1 MLYRSIPLAM
11 LLFSLVSG
19 SSVLLFPIATA
30 QSQPAQ
36 TTPDITG
43 LKRSAPKRLALV
55 VGIDD
60 YPESPLRLPV
70 RDAELI
76 SKQLESVGFEVML
89 IKNPTKGGL
98 IDARDS
104 FIKKINASG
113 DNVTALFF
121 FAGHAVQFG
130 GYNYL
135 IPTKSQLLS
144 AAAGSANAP
153 TPGAFE
159 DRAMDAQRGILDYLS
174 ESKASKI
181 IFVLDACRSNPFN
194 PGQRA
199 SGRPAGLAKMNAK
212 AGGSDTFILFAAYPG
227 QVAFDGANDASNSPF
242 TEAFAFA
249 IAQPG
254 SSLDVVYRQVDDR
267 VTKTTKGQQRP
278 YQEGALFSFMFRDP
292 PPAPVAA
299 AAPPRLLETGFE
311 RRQYDVAGDGFQLLR
326 QTLAKKSIEDIK
338 KAAEGGDA
346 EAQYLLGLAYQYGQG
361 VAADS
366 ERAAAWL
373 RRAATK
379 GFSRAQ
385 FAYGS
390 RLYWGWGNITPN
402 KKEGFEWWLVA
413 AENGNAAAMLLI
425 GETYLYGREGVPGE
439 DLVQAEKYFNQALSA
454 GAVEAETFFGLLHG
468 VKAEKARKA
477 GDAKATEQATQK
489 RLAYFQNGAQKG
501 ASSAMYQLALMYRF
515 GDYVKVDL
523 QKAIEWYTKST
534 AAGNSDAAEALA
546 KLYADEGTG
555 LGKAQ
560 PEEAAKYF
568 RIALDLRSETAGVEL
583 ADLIRNGKVKSKTRD
598 EVVQLYEQAVAKGSL
613 RAAAGL
619 SEVYLKGELV
629 AKDLKKAEQY
639 GLKALELEKTVKPD
653 SEDAWPMHAR
663 LAAYNLLKLYKEEKL
678 SPAKPQL
685 VKDLEA
691 RVGTLNAGMKR
702 FTVPITCGT
711 VKTPFYV
718 YVWDWK
724 LNEPPTTAQFAWVEK
739 ARGCEVPKDVVESF
753 QKLYKIARDNN
764 VSFSELTVYAV
775 NNPSKKK

>member
-1 MLYRSIPLAM
+1 M
-11 LLFSLVSG
+11 LLFPLVTPEPTAAEPALDLSG
-19 SSVLLFPIATA
+19 V
-30 QSQPAQ
+30 
-36 TTPDITG
+36 
-43 LKRSAPKRLALV
+43 KRSAPKRLALV

-104 FIKKINASG
+104 FIKKINESG

-135 IPTKSQLLS
+135 IPTKSQLLG

-174 ESKASKI
+174 ESKAAKI

-199 SGRPAGLAKMNAK
+199 SGRPGGLAKMNAK
-212 AGGSDTFILFAAYPG
+212 SGGSDTFILFAAYPG

-242 TEAFAFA
+242 TEAFASA
-249 IAQPG
+249 ISQPG
-254 SSLDVVYRQVDDR
+254 SSLEVVYRQVNDR

-292 PPAPVAA
+292 PPAPVVASGPA
-299 AAPPRLLETGFE
+299 RLIETGFE
-311 RRQYDVAGDGFQLLR
+311 RREYDVAGDGLQLLR

-346 EAQYLLGLAYQYGQG
+346 EAQYLLGMAYQYGQG
-361 VAADS
+361 VAADP
-366 ERAAAWL
+366 ERGAAWL

-390 RLYWGWGNITPN
+390 RLYWGWGNIIPN

-413 AENGNAAAMLLI
+413 AESGNAAAMLQI
-425 GETYLYGREGVPGE
+425 GRTYLYGGEGVPGQ
-439 DLVQAEKYFNQALSA
+439 DLAQAEKYFNQALSA
-454 GAVEAETFFGLLHG
+454 GAVEAETLFGLLQG
-468 VKAEKARKA
+468 VKAETARKA
-477 GDAKATEQATQK
+477 GDAKAAEQASQK
-489 RLAYFQNGAQKG
+489 KLAYFQSGAQKG
-501 ASSAMYQLALMYRF
+501 ASVAMYHLAGMYHY

-534 AAGNSDAAEALA
+534 GAGNADAAEALA
-546 KLYADEGTG
+546 KLYAAESGG

-568 RIALDLRSETAGVEL
+568 RIAVELRSETAGVEL
-583 ADLIRNGKVKSKTRD
+583 AELIKSGKVKPKTRD
-598 EVVQLYEQAVAKGSL
+598 EVLKLYEQAVADDSL
-613 RAAAGL
+613 RAASNL
-619 SEVYLKGELV
+619 SEIYLKGELV
-629 AKDLKKAEQY
+629 TKDLKKAEQY

-653 SEDAWPMHAR
+653 SEDAYPMYAR

-678 SPAKPQL
+678 QPPKPQL

-691 RVGTLNAGMKR
+691 RVGSLNGGMKR
-702 FTVPITCGT
+702 FTVPVTCGT
-711 VKTPFYV
+711 VKAPFYI

-724 LNEPPTTAQFAWVEK
+724 LDEPPTTAQFAWLEK
-739 ARGCEVPKDVVESF
+739 ARGCEVGKDIVEAF

-764 VSFSELTVYAV
+764 VSYSELTVYALGDA
-775 NNPSKKK
+775 NKKK